1 MDLFEQLV
9 GVLTAGE
16 RLRFEIARNPD
27 GGLTLLV
34 QPLLIRP
41 VENLEGDAAPLRAA
55 LAMPLRITGSI
66 AELDARLPALLA
78 TYGER
83 RRDVEMKV
91 TSLEALK
98 EAGKAGA
105 RLLEQGTKAAA
116 GTSAVA
122 AAPLDPTPTPT
133 PVPAPARS
141 APAVPVD
148 PNNLFA

>member
-1 MDLFEQLV
+1 MALFEQLA

-34 QPLLIRP
+34 QPLLTKP
-41 VENLEGDAAPLRAA
+41 VENLEGDTAPLRAA
-55 LAMPLRITGSI
+55 LAMPLRITGTV
-66 AELDARLPALLA
+66 AELDAQLPALLA

-91 TSLEALK
+91 TALEALK

-105 RLLEQGTKAAA
+105 RLVEQGTKAAA
-116 GTSAVA
+116 GASAVR
-122 AAPLDPTPTPT
+122 AAPVDPTST
-133 PVPAPARS
+133 PVPAAVLS
-141 APAVPVD
+141 APAVPAD

>member
-1 MDLFEQLV
+1 MALFEHLA

-27 GGLTLLV
+27 GGLTVLV
-34 QPLLIRP
+34 QPLMITP
-41 VENLEGDAAPLRAA
+41 VEHLAGDTASLRAA
-55 LAMPLRITGSI
+55 LAMPLRITGSV
-66 AELDARLPALLA
+66 AELDARLPAMLV

-83 RRDVEMKV
+83 RQDVAMKV
-91 TSLEALK
+91 TALETLK

-105 RLLEQGTKAAA
+105 RLVEQGKQAA
-116 GTSAVA
+116 GASAVA
-122 AAPLDPTPTPT
+122 AAPLDPTPTS
-133 PVPAPARS
+133 VPAPVLS

>member
-1 MDLFEQLV
+1 MALFEQLA

-34 QPLLIRP
+34 QPLLTKP
-41 VENLEGDAAPLRAA
+41 VENLDGDTAPLRAA
-55 LAMPLRITGSI
+55 LAMPLRITGSV

-78 TYGER
+78 TFGER

-91 TSLEALK
+91 TALEALK
-98 EAGKAGA
+98 DAGKAGA
-105 RLLEQGTKAAA
+105 RLVEQGRQAP
-116 GTSAVA
+116 VA
-122 AAPLDPTPTPT
+122 AAPLDPIPAAVPATPT
-133 PVPAPARS
+133 
-141 APAVPVD
+141 D

>member
-1 MDLFEQLV
+1 MALFEQLA

-34 QPLLIRP
+34 QPLLTKP
-41 VENLEGDAAPLRAA
+41 VENLEGDAAALRAA
-55 LAMPLRITGSI
+55 LAMPLRITGSVV
-66 AELDARLPALLA
+66 ELDARLPALLA

-91 TSLEALK
+91 TALEALK

-105 RLLEQGTKAAA
+105 RLVEQGTQPP
-116 GTSAVA
+116 VV
-122 AAPLDPTPTPT
+122 AAPLA
-133 PVPAPARS
+133 PAPIS
-141 APAVPVD
+141 APAAVPAD

>member
-1 MDLFEQLV
+1 MALFEQLA

-34 QPLLIRP
+34 LPLLTKP
-41 VENLEGDAAPLRAA
+41 VENLDGDTAPLRAA
-55 LAMPLRITGSI
+55 LAMPLRITGSV
-66 AELDARLPALLA
+66 AELDARLPGMLA

-91 TSLEALK
+91 TALEALK
-98 EAGKAGA
+98 DAGKAGA
-105 RLLEQGTKAAA
+105 RLVERGSQAP
-116 GTSAVA
+116 VA
-122 AAPLDPTPTPT
+122 AAPLA
-133 PVPAPARS
+133 PAPTT
-141 APAVPVD
+141 APAAPTD

>member
-1 MDLFEQLV
+1 MALLEQLT

-16 RLRFEIARNPD
+16 RLRFEVARHPD

-34 QPLLIRP
+34 QPFLTKP
-41 VENLEGDAAPLRAA
+41 VENLEGDAAALRAA
-55 LAMPLRITGSI
+55 LAMPLRITGTV

-91 TSLEALK
+91 TALDALK

-105 RLLEQGTKAAA
+105 RLVEQGAQPVASLDPA
-116 GTSAVA
+116 PPSA
-122 AAPLDPTPTPT
+122 AAP
-133 PVPAPARS
+133 VRS
-141 APAVPVD
+141 APAVPAD

>member
-1 MDLFEQLV
+1 MALFEQLA

-34 QPLLIRP
+34 QPLLTKP
-41 VENLEGDAAPLRAA
+41 VENLEGDAASLRAA
-55 LAMPLRITGSI
+55 LAMPLRITGSV
-66 AELDARLPALLA
+66 AELDAQLPALLA

-83 RRDVEMKV
+83 RRDVELKV
-91 TSLEALK
+91 TTLDALK

-105 RLLEQGTKAAA
+105 RLVEA
-116 GTSAVA
+116 GRQAPVA
-122 AAPLDPTPTPT
+122 AAPLDLAPT
-133 PVPAPARS
+133 S
-141 APAVPVD
+141 APAAPTD